1 MKHINYTLCNN
12 RRDILLDMFARWWLM
27 YLSCFSC
34 SRSVLIPFVFKCEMY
49 FLSFLRQN
57 DKQGKWATV
66 RIPWVTQKWVI
77 IWRKNS
83 TTSILFFFLP
93 CFHISYQKRDPSHL
107 VRVSRKSQ
115 VIFPWAGQSSQFKS
129 QVVSSRVPCLGKSSP
144 KSSYCF
150 APVDTAESSLYED
163 KRKCII
169 TCV

>member
-12 RRDILLDMFARWWLM
+12 RRAILLDMFARWWLM

-83 TTSILFFFLP
+83 TTSILFFFCP
-93 CFHISYQKRDPSHL
+93 VFTL
-107 VRVSRKSQ
+107 VTRNVTQ
-115 VIFPWAGQSSQFKS
+115 VIWSESQ
-129 QVVSSRVPCLGKSSP
+129 GSP
-144 KSSYCF
+144 KSFFPGQVNLVNSSRMSCQ
-150 APVDTAESSLYED
+150 VESL
-163 KRKCII
+163 
-169 TCV
+169 V